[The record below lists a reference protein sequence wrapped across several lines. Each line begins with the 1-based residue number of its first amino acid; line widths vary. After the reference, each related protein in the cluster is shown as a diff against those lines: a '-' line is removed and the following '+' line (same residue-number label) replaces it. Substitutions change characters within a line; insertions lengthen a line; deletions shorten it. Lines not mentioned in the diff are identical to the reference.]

1 MFRIQFYFA
10 SLVCRWLCLSTGG
23 HNFYPCNETVGIV
36 TVFLHVRVVDLV
48 HLKLALINIY
58 APPPNRAQIIENSLK
73 SSNHMENANIL
84 TLFWASFLYTPS
96 LKSLCKLLKIIWS
109 YSSSST
115 FSSNL
120 ALFRPTSGRGFASCF
135 TRLHLRVFHTA
146 IRYGKRH
153 VKLIETSAE
162 EIDPWIH
169 MFSEHACDAL
179 TQTTLLIHS
188 ESSWPIKFEKLSDT
202 DIAFPERLHEKNT
215 MSTSK
220 KMLSRI
226 NPKSTEKRGKI
237 PWQMKKLFEIEL
249 VTHWMGVILR
259 TVL

>member
-1 MFRIQFYFA
+1 MFGIQFYFA
-10 SLVCRWLCLSTGG
+10 SLVCPWLCLSTGG

-36 TVFLHVRVVDLV
+36 TVFLHVLVVDLV

-96 LKSLCKLLKIIWS
+96 LKSLRQLLKRIWS

-120 ALFRPTSGRGFASCF
+120 ALFRPTSGRGLACCF
-135 TRLHLRVFHTA
+135 LRLRVFHTA
-146 IRYGKRH
+146 VRYGKRH

-162 EIDPWIH
+162 ERLERPCSPNNRSMYIGQWR
-169 MFSEHACDAL
+169 
-179 TQTTLLIHS
+179 LLGKCF
-188 ESSWPIKFEKLSDT
+188 W
-202 DIAFPERLHEKNT
+202 N
-215 MSTSK
+215 
-220 KMLSRI
+220 I
-226 NPKSTEKRGKI
+226 NDQGRDGKI
-237 PWQMKKLFEIEL
+237 GSCIGM
-249 VTHWMGVILR
+249 
-259 TVL
+259 